1 MYAVLVDVQI
11 ARGRFDEAQK
21 GLHDFVIPTSTGAP
35 GFVRG
40 TWFGDETSGHALL
53 LFESEESA
61 KGMAGQVASGPGDP
75 VQVQR
80 VRVYSV
86 HAEA

>member
-11 ARGRFDEAQK
+11 AQGKFDEAQK
-21 GLHDFVIPTSTGAP
+21 GLHDFVIPTSKGAQ
-35 GFVRG
+35 GFVKG
-40 TWFGDETSGHALL
+40 TWFGDETSGHALV

-61 KGMAGQVASGPGDP
+61 KGMAGQVASGPEDP
-75 VQVQR
+75 VQIQR
-80 VRVYSV
+80 VQVYRV